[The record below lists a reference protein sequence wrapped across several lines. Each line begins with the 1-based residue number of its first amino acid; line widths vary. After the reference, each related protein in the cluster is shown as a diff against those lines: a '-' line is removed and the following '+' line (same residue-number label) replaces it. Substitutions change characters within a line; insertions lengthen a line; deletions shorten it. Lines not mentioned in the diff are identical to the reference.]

1 MKKKL
6 NKKINSEKLFRGFAF
21 VVLLILAIVCIL
33 PIILIIVA
41 SFTDE
46 TTLLANGYRFFPEK
60 YGLEAYVYLWKQ
72 SVMMLRAYKISILVT
87 VIGTLASLVLSTTF
101 AYPLS
106 RKDFKY
112 RNFFSFLVFFTM
124 LFSGG
129 IVPSYMMWTKFFH
142 IKDTIWALIIPSY
155 LMNAFNI
162 LLIRNYY
169 SNNIPDALVEAAR
182 IDGASEFLTF
192 RRVIVPLSVPVIA
205 TVGLFTGLA
214 YWNDWIN
221 GLYYINDP
229 GLYSIQNLL
238 IRLMNN
244 IQYLNSGAA
253 AGIVSGGTT
262 GTLPSTSVRMAIAVV
277 GVIPV
282 VVAYPFLQKYLIR
295 GTVIG
300 AVKG

>member
-1 MKKKL
+1 MR
-6 NKKINSEKLFRGFAF
+6 KKINSAKIFHAVAF
-21 VVLLILAIVCIL
+21 LILLILAIVCIL
-33 PIILIIVA
+33 PIILIVVA

-46 TTLLANGYRFFPEK
+46 TTLLADGYRFFPKK

-72 SVMMLRAYKISILVT
+72 SVMMFRAYKISISVT
-87 VIGTLASLVLSTTF
+87 VIGTLISLVLSTMF

-106 RKDFKY
+106 RKDFIY
-112 RNFFSFLVFFTM
+112 RNFFSFFVFFTM

-169 SNNIPDALVEAAR
+169 TNNIPDALIEAAR

-192 RRVIVPLSVPVIA
+192 RRVIIPLSVPVIA

-229 GLYSIQNLL
+229 SLYSIQNLL

-253 AGIVSGGTT
+253 AGVVSGGTS
-262 GTLPSTSVRMAIAVV
+262 TLPSTSVRMAIAVV

-282 VVAYPFLQKYLIR
+282 VIAYPFLQKYLIR

>member
-1 MKKKL
+1 MKRKL
-6 NKKINSEKLFRGFAF
+6 NSEKIFRSFAF

-46 TTLLANGYRFFPEK
+46 TTLLANGYRFFPQK
-60 YGLEAYVYLWKQ
+60 YGLEAYVYLLKQ

-112 RNFFSFLVFFTM
+112 RNIFSFLVFFTM

-142 IKDTIWALIIPSY
+142 IKDTILALIIPSY

-262 GTLPSTSVRMAIAVV
+262 GALPSTSVRMAIAVV

-282 VVAYPFLQKYLIR
+282 VAAYPFLQKYLIR

>member
-1 MKKKL
+1 MKRKL
-6 NKKINSEKLFRGFAF
+6 NSEKIFRGFAF

-46 TTLLANGYRFFPEK
+46 TTLLANGYRFFPQK
-60 YGLEAYVYLWKQ
+60 YGLEAYVYLLKQ

-112 RNFFSFLVFFTM
+112 RNIFSFLVFFTM

-262 GTLPSTSVRMAIAVV
+262 GALPSTSVRMAIAVV

-282 VVAYPFLQKYLIR
+282 VAAYPFLQKYLIR

>member
-1 MKKKL
+1 MER
-6 NKKINSEKLFRGFAF
+6 KINSEKAFHSFAF
-21 VVLLILAIVCIL
+21 VILLILAVICIMPILLIVI
-33 PIILIIVA
+33 A

-46 TTLLANGYRFFPEK
+46 NTLLGDGYRFFPAQ
-60 YGLEAYVYLWKQ
+60 LSTMAYDYLWKQ
-72 SVMMLRAYKISILVT
+72 SSMMIRAYGISILVT
-87 VIGTLASLVLSTTF
+87 VLGTVLSIILSTLF

-112 RNFFSFLVFFTM
+112 RNFFSFFIFFTM

-129 IVPSYMMWTKFFH
+129 IVPSYMMWSRVFH
-142 IKDTIWALIIPSY
+142 IKDTIWALVIPTY
-155 LMNAFNI
+155 LMSAFNV
-162 LLIRNYY
+162 LLIRNFY
-169 SNNIPDALVEAAR
+169 SNNVPDALVEAAR
-182 IDGASEFLTF
+182 IDGASEFRIF
-192 RRVIVPLSVPVIA
+192 GRVMLPLSVPVIA
-205 TVGLFTGLA
+205 TVGLFTGLS

-229 GLYSIQNLL
+229 ELYSIQNLL

-253 AGIVSGGTT
+253 AGALSGGVTA
-262 GTLPSTSVRMAIAVV
+262 LPSASVRMAIAVV

-282 VVAYPFLQKYLIR
+282 VLAYPFLQKYLIR

>member
-1 MKKKL
+1 MKRKL
-6 NKKINSEKLFRGFAF
+6 NSEKIFRSFAF

-46 TTLLANGYRFFPEK
+46 TTLLANGYRFFPQK
-60 YGLEAYVYLWKQ
+60 YGLEAYVYLLKQ

-112 RNFFSFLVFFTM
+112 RNIFSFLVFFTM

-142 IKDTIWALIIPSY
+142 IKDTIWALIIPNY

-229 GLYSIQNLL
+229 ELYSIQNLL

-253 AGIVSGGTT
+253 AGIVSGGST

-282 VVAYPFLQKYLIR
+282 VAAYPFLQKYLIR

>member
-1 MKKKL
+1 MKRKL
-6 NKKINSEKLFRGFAF
+6 NSEKIFRSFAF

-46 TTLLANGYRFFPEK
+46 TTLLANGYRFFPQK
-60 YGLEAYVYLWKQ
+60 YGLEAYVYLLKQ

-87 VIGTLASLVLSTTF
+87 VIGTRASLVLATTF

-112 RNFFSFLVFFTM
+112 RNIFSFLVFFTM

-262 GTLPSTSVRMAIAVV
+262 GALPSTSVRMAIAVV

-282 VVAYPFLQKYLIR
+282 VAAYPFLQKYLIR

>member
-1 MKKKL
+1 MKRKL
-6 NKKINSEKLFRGFAF
+6 NSEKIFRSFAF

-46 TTLLANGYRFFPEK
+46 TTLLANGNRFFPQT
-60 YGLEAYVYLWKQ
+60 YGLEAYVYLLKQ

-112 RNFFSFLVFFTM
+112 RNIFSFLVFFTM

-262 GTLPSTSVRMAIAVV
+262 GALPSTSVRMAIAVV

-282 VVAYPFLQKYLIR
+282 VAAYPFLQKYLIR

>member
-1 MKKKL
+1 MKRKL
-6 NKKINSEKLFRGFAF
+6 NSEKIFRSFAF

-46 TTLLANGYRFFPEK
+46 TTLLANGYRFFPQK
-60 YGLEAYVYLWKQ
+60 YGLEAYVYLLKQ

-112 RNFFSFLVFFTM
+112 RNIFSFLVFFTM

-238 IRLMNN
+238 NQMITD
-244 IQYLNSGAA
+244 IQYLASGKVTGNIGAEVA
-253 AGIVSGGTT
+253 KLPTT
-262 GTLPSTSVRMAIAVV
+262 SIRMAIAF
-277 GVIPV
+277 IAMLPLFII
-282 VVAYPFLQKYLIR
+282 YPFLQKYFAEGITL
-295 GTVIG
+295 G

>member
-6 NKKINSEKLFRGFAF
+6 NSEKLFHAVAF
-21 VVLLILAIVCIL
+21 LILLILAIVCIL

-87 VIGTLASLVLSTTF
+87 VIGTLVSLVLSTMF

-112 RNFFSFLVFFTM
+112 RNFFSFFVFFTM

-169 SNNIPDALVEAAR
+169 TNNIPDALVEAAR

-192 RRVIVPLSVPVIA
+192 RRVIIPLSVPVIA

-229 GLYSIQNLL
+229 SLYSIQNLL

-253 AGIVSGGTT
+253 AGVVSGGTS
-262 GTLPSTSVRMAIAVV
+262 TLPSTSVRMAIAVI

-282 VVAYPFLQKYLIR
+282 VIAYPFLQKYLIR

>member
-1 MKKKL
+1 MKRKL
-6 NKKINSEKLFRGFAF
+6 NSEKIFRSFAF

-46 TTLLANGYRFFPEK
+46 TTLLANGYRVFPQK
-60 YGLEAYVYLWKQ
+60 YGLEAYVYLLKQ

-112 RNFFSFLVFFTM
+112 RNIFSFLVFFTM

-262 GTLPSTSVRMAIAVV
+262 GALPSTSVRMAIAVV

-282 VVAYPFLQKYLIR
+282 VAAYPFLQKYLIR

>member
-1 MKKKL
+1 MR
-6 NKKINSEKLFRGFAF
+6 KKINSAKIFHAAAF
-21 VVLLILAIVCIL
+21 LILLILAIVCIF
-33 PIILIIVA
+33 PIILIVVA

-46 TTLLANGYRFFPEK
+46 TTLLADGYRFFPKK

-72 SVMMLRAYKISILVT
+72 SVMMFRAYKISISVT
-87 VIGTLASLVLSTTF
+87 VIGTLISLVLSTMF

-112 RNFFSFLVFFTM
+112 RNFFSFFVFFTM

-169 SNNIPDALVEAAR
+169 TNNIPDALIEAAR

-192 RRVIVPLSVPVIA
+192 RRVIIPLSVPVIA

-229 GLYSIQNLL
+229 SLYSIQNLL

-253 AGIVSGGTT
+253 AGVVSGGTS
-262 GTLPSTSVRMAIAVV
+262 TLPSTSVRMAIAVV

-282 VVAYPFLQKYLIR
+282 VIAYPFLQKYLIR

>member
-1 MKKKL
+1 MKRKL
-6 NKKINSEKLFRGFAF
+6 NSEKIFRSFAF

-46 TTLLANGYRFFPEK
+46 TTLLANGYRFFPQK
-60 YGLEAYVYLWKQ
+60 YGLEAYVYLLKQ

-112 RNFFSFLVFFTM
+112 RNIFSFLVFFTM

-262 GTLPSTSVRMAIAVV
+262 GALPSTSVRMA
-277 GVIPV
+277 
-282 VVAYPFLQKYLIR
+282 AYPFLQKYLIR

>member
-1 MKKKL
+1 MKRKL
-6 NKKINSEKLFRGFAF
+6 NSEKIFRSFAF

-46 TTLLANGYRFFPEK
+46 TTLLANGYRFFPQK
-60 YGLEAYVYLWKQ
+60 YGLEAYVYLLKQ

-112 RNFFSFLVFFTM
+112 RHIFSFLVFFTM

-262 GTLPSTSVRMAIAVV
+262 GALPSTSVRMAIAVV

-282 VVAYPFLQKYLIR
+282 VAAYPFLQKYLIR

>member
-1 MKKKL
+1 MKRKL
-6 NKKINSEKLFRGFAF
+6 NSEKIFRSFAF

-46 TTLLANGYRFFPEK
+46 TTLLANGYRFFPQK
-60 YGLEAYVYLWKQ
+60 YGLEAYVYLLKQ

-112 RNFFSFLVFFTM
+112 RNIFSFLVFFTM

-262 GTLPSTSVRMAIAVV
+262 GALPSTSVRMAIAVSISV
-277 GVIPV
+277 NTRCYLNLIPD
-282 VVAYPFLQKYLIR
+282 
-295 GTVIG
+295 
-300 AVKG
+300 

>member
-1 MKKKL
+1 MKRKL
-6 NKKINSEKLFRGFAF
+6 NSEKIFRSFAF

-46 TTLLANGYRFFPEK
+46 TMLLANGYRFFPQK
-60 YGLEAYVYLWKQ
+60 YGLEAYVYLLKQ

-112 RNFFSFLVFFTM
+112 RNIFSFLVFFTM

-262 GTLPSTSVRMAIAVV
+262 GALPSTSVRMAIAVV

-282 VVAYPFLQKYLIR
+282 VAAYPFLQKYLIR

>member
-1 MKKKL
+1 MR
-6 NKKINSEKLFRGFAF
+6 KKINSAKIFHAAAF
-21 VVLLILAIVCIL
+21 LILLILATVCIL
-33 PIILIIVA
+33 PIILIVVA

-46 TTLLANGYRFFPEK
+46 TTLLADGYRFFPKK
-60 YGLEAYVYLWKQ
+60 YGLEAYVYLWNQ
-72 SVMMLRAYKISILVT
+72 SVMMFRAYKISISVT
-87 VIGTLASLVLSTTF
+87 VIGTLISLVLSTMF

-112 RNFFSFLVFFTM
+112 RNFFSFFVFFTM

-169 SNNIPDALVEAAR
+169 TNNIPDALIEAAR

-192 RRVIVPLSVPVIA
+192 RRVIIPLSVPVIA

-229 GLYSIQNLL
+229 SLYSIQNLL

-253 AGIVSGGTT
+253 AGVVSGGTS
-262 GTLPSTSVRMAIAVV
+262 TLPSTSVRMAIAVV

-282 VVAYPFLQKYLIR
+282 VIAYPFLQKYLIR

>member
-1 MKKKL
+1 MR
-6 NKKINSEKLFRGFAF
+6 KKINSAKIFHAAAF
-21 VVLLILAIVCIL
+21 LILLILAIVCIL
-33 PIILIIVA
+33 PIILIVVA

-46 TTLLANGYRFFPEK
+46 TTLLADGYRFFPKK

-72 SVMMLRAYKISILVT
+72 SVMMFRAYKISISVT
-87 VIGTLASLVLSTTF
+87 VIGTLISLVLSTMF
-101 AYPLS
+101 SYPLS

-112 RNFFSFLVFFTM
+112 RNFFSFFVFFTM

-169 SNNIPDALVEAAR
+169 TNNIPDALIEAAR

-192 RRVIVPLSVPVIA
+192 RRVIIPLSVPVIA

-229 GLYSIQNLL
+229 SLYSIQNLL

-253 AGIVSGGTT
+253 AGVVSGGTS
-262 GTLPSTSVRMAIAVV
+262 TLPSTSVRMAIAVV

-282 VVAYPFLQKYLIR
+282 VIAYPFLQKYLIR

>member
-1 MKKKL
+1 MKRKL
-6 NKKINSEKLFRGFAF
+6 NSEKIFLSFAF

-46 TTLLANGYRFFPEK
+46 TTLLANGYRFFPQK
-60 YGLEAYVYLWKQ
+60 YGQEAYVYLLKQ

-112 RNFFSFLVFFTM
+112 RNIFSFLVFFTM

-262 GTLPSTSVRMAIAVV
+262 GALPSTSVRMAIAVV

-282 VVAYPFLQKYLIR
+282 VAAYPFLQKYLIR

>member
-1 MKKKL
+1 MR
-6 NKKINSEKLFRGFAF
+6 KKINSAKIFHAAAF
-21 VVLLILAIVCIL
+21 LILLILAIVCIL
-33 PIILIIVA
+33 PIILIVVA

-46 TTLLANGYRFFPEK
+46 TTLLADGYRFFPKK

-72 SVMMLRAYKISILVT
+72 SVMMFRAYKISISVT
-87 VIGTLASLVLSTTF
+87 VIGTLISLVLSTMF

-112 RNFFSFLVFFTM
+112 RNFFSFFVFFTM

-129 IVPSYMMWTKFFH
+129 IVPSYMVWTKFFH

-169 SNNIPDALVEAAR
+169 TNNIPDALIEAAR

-192 RRVIVPLSVPVIA
+192 RRVIIPLSVPVIA

-229 GLYSIQNLL
+229 SLYSIQNLL

-253 AGIVSGGTT
+253 AGVVSGGTS
-262 GTLPSTSVRMAIAVV
+262 TLPSTSVRMAIAVV

-282 VVAYPFLQKYLIR
+282 VIAYPFLQKYLIR

>member
-1 MKKKL
+1 MKRKL
-6 NKKINSEKLFRGFAF
+6 NSEKIFRSFAF

-46 TTLLANGYRFFPEK
+46 TTLLANGYRFFPQK
-60 YGLEAYVYLWKQ
+60 YGLEAYVYLLKQ

-112 RNFFSFLVFFTM
+112 RNIFSFLVFFTM

-253 AGIVSGGTT
+253 AGIVSGGAT
-262 GTLPSTSVRMAIAVV
+262 GALPSTSVRMAIAVV

-282 VVAYPFLQKYLIR
+282 VAAYPFLQKYLIR

>member
-1 MKKKL
+1 MKRKL
-6 NKKINSEKLFRGFAF
+6 NSEKIFRSFAF

-46 TTLLANGYRFFPEK
+46 TTLLANGYRFFPQK
-60 YGLEAYVYLWKQ
+60 YGLEAYVYLLKQ

-112 RNFFSFLVFFTM
+112 RNIFSFLVFFTM

-262 GTLPSTSVRMAIAVV
+262 GVLPSTSVRMAIAVV

-282 VVAYPFLQKYLIR
+282 VAAYPFLQKYLIR

>member
-1 MKKKL
+1 MKRKL
-6 NKKINSEKLFRGFAF
+6 NSEKIFSSCAF

-46 TTLLANGYRFFPEK
+46 TTLLANGYRFFPQK
-60 YGLEAYVYLWKQ
+60 YGMEAYVYLLKQ

-112 RNFFSFLVFFTM
+112 RNIFSFLVFFTM

-262 GTLPSTSVRMAIAVV
+262 GALPSTSVRMAIAVV

-282 VVAYPFLQKYLIR
+282 VAAYPFLQKYLIR

>member
-1 MKKKL
+1 MKRKL
-6 NKKINSEKLFRGFAF
+6 NSEKIFRSFAF

-46 TTLLANGYRFFPEK
+46 TTLLANGYRFCPQK
-60 YGLEAYVYLWKQ
+60 YGLEAYVYLLKQ

-112 RNFFSFLVFFTM
+112 RNIFSFLVFFTM

-262 GTLPSTSVRMAIAVV
+262 GALPSTSVRMAIAVV

-282 VVAYPFLQKYLIR
+282 VAAYPFLQKYLIR

>member
-1 MKKKL
+1 MKRKL
-6 NKKINSEKLFRGFAF
+6 NSEKIFRSFAF

-46 TTLLANGYRFFPEK
+46 TTLLANGYRFFPQK
-60 YGLEAYVYLWKQ
+60 YGLEAYVYLLKQ

-112 RNFFSFLVFFTM
+112 RNIFSFLVFFTM

-214 YWNDWIN
+214 YRNDWIN

-262 GTLPSTSVRMAIAVV
+262 GALPSTSVRMAIAVV

-282 VVAYPFLQKYLIR
+282 VAAYPFLQKYLIR

>member
-6 NKKINSEKLFRGFAF
+6 NSEKLFHVAAF
-21 VVLLILAIVCIL
+21 LILLILAIVCIL

-72 SVMMLRAYKISILVT
+72 SVMMLQAYKISILVT
-87 VIGTLASLVLSTTF
+87 VIGTLVSLVLSTMF

-169 SNNIPDALVEAAR
+169 TNNIPDALVEAAR

-192 RRVIVPLSVPVIA
+192 RRVIIPLSVPVIA

-229 GLYSIQNLL
+229 SLYSIQNLL

-253 AGIVSGGTT
+253 AGVVSGGTS
-262 GTLPSTSVRMAIAVV
+262 TLPSTSVRMAIAVI

-282 VVAYPFLQKYLIR
+282 VIAYPFLQKYLIR

>member
-1 MKKKL
+1 MKRKL
-6 NKKINSEKLFRGFAF
+6 NSEKIFRSFAF

-46 TTLLANGYRFFPEK
+46 TTLLANGYRFFPQK
-60 YGLEAYVYLWKQ
+60 YGLEAYVYLLKQ

-112 RNFFSFLVFFTM
+112 RNIFSFLVFFTM

-214 YWNDWIN
+214 YWNDWLN

-262 GTLPSTSVRMAIAVV
+262 GALPSTSVRMAIAVV

-282 VVAYPFLQKYLIR
+282 VAAYPFLQKYLIR

>member
-1 MKKKL
+1 MKRKL
-6 NKKINSEKLFRGFAF
+6 NSEKIFRSFAF

-46 TTLLANGYRFFPEK
+46 TTLLANGYRFFPQK
-60 YGLEAYVYLWKQ
+60 YGLEAYVYLLKQ

-87 VIGTLASLVLSTTF
+87 VIGTQASLVLSTTF

-112 RNFFSFLVFFTM
+112 RNIFSFLVFFTM

-262 GTLPSTSVRMAIAVV
+262 GALPSTSVRMAIAVV

-282 VVAYPFLQKYLIR
+282 VAAYPFLQKYLIR

>member
-1 MKKKL
+1 MKRKL
-6 NKKINSEKLFRGFAF
+6 NSEKIFRSFAF

-46 TTLLANGYRFFPEK
+46 TTLLANGYRFFPQK
-60 YGLEAYVYLWKQ
+60 YGLEAYVYLLKQ

-112 RNFFSFLVFFTM
+112 RNIFSFLVFFTM

-262 GTLPSTSVRMAIAVV
+262 GALPSTTVRMAIAVV

-282 VVAYPFLQKYLIR
+282 VAAYPFLQKYLIR

>member
-1 MKKKL
+1 MKKRM
-6 NKKINSEKLFRGFAF
+6 NSEKAFHAFAF
-21 VVLLILAIVCIL
+21 AVLLFLAVICLL
-33 PIILIIVA
+33 PVALVVVA

-46 TTLLANGYRFFPEK
+46 HTLLAGGYRFFPEK
-60 YGLEAYVYLWKQ
+60 YSAAAYAYLWRQ
-72 SVMMLRAYKISILVT
+72 SAMMLRAYGISFLVT
-87 VIGTLASLVLSTTF
+87 VTGTLASVILSALF

-106 RKDFKY
+106 RNDFKY
-112 RNFFSFLVFFTM
+112 RNFFSFFVFFTM

-129 IVPSYMMWTKFFH
+129 IVPSYMMWSRIFH
-142 IKDTIWALIIPSY
+142 IRDTVWALIVPTY
-155 LMNAFNI
+155 LMSAFNI
-162 LLIRNYY
+162 LLIRNFY
-169 SNNIPDALVEAAR
+169 SHNIPYALVEAAK
-182 IDGASEFLTF
+182 IDGASQLLIFGRIML
-192 RRVIVPLSVPVIA
+192 PLSVPVIA
-205 TVGLFTGLA
+205 TVGLFTGLS

-238 IRLMNN
+238 VRLMNN

-253 AGIVSGGTT
+253 AGAVSGGLSA
-262 GTLPSTSVRMAIAVV
+262 LPSTSVRMAIAVM

-300 AVKG
+300 AIKG

>member
-1 MKKKL
+1 MR
-6 NKKINSEKLFRGFAF
+6 KKINSAKIFHAAAF
-21 VVLLILAIVCIL
+21 LILLILAIVCIL
-33 PIILIIVA
+33 PIILIVVA

-46 TTLLANGYRFFPEK
+46 TTLLADGYRFFPKK

-72 SVMMLRAYKISILVT
+72 SVMMFRAYKISISVT
-87 VIGTLASLVLSTTF
+87 VIGTLISLVLSTMF

-112 RNFFSFLVFFTM
+112 RNFFSFFVFFTM

-129 IVPSYMMWTKFFH
+129 IVPSYMMWRKFFH

-169 SNNIPDALVEAAR
+169 TNNIPDALIEAAR

-192 RRVIVPLSVPVIA
+192 RRVIIPLSVPVIA

-229 GLYSIQNLL
+229 SLYSIQNLL

-253 AGIVSGGTT
+253 AGVVSGGTS
-262 GTLPSTSVRMAIAVV
+262 TLPSTSVRMAIAVV

-282 VVAYPFLQKYLIR
+282 VIAYPFLQKYLIR

>member
-1 MKKKL
+1 MKRKL
-6 NKKINSEKLFRGFAF
+6 NSEKIFRSFAF

-46 TTLLANGYRFFPEK
+46 TTLLANGYRFFPQK
-60 YGLEAYVYLWKQ
+60 YGLEAYVYLLKQ

-112 RNFFSFLVFFTM
+112 RNIFSFLVFFTM

-262 GTLPSTSVRMAIAVV
+262 GALPSTSVRMAIAVV

-282 VVAYPFLQKYLIR
+282 VAAYPFLQKYLIR

>member
-1 MKKKL
+1 MKRKL
-6 NKKINSEKLFRGFAF
+6 NSEKIFRSFAF

-46 TTLLANGYRFFPEK
+46 TTLLANGYRFFPQK
-60 YGLEAYVYLWKQ
+60 YSLEAYVYLLKQ

-112 RNFFSFLVFFTM
+112 RNIFSFLVFFTM

-262 GTLPSTSVRMAIAVV
+262 GALPSTSVRMAIAVV

-282 VVAYPFLQKYLIR
+282 VAAYPFLQKYLIR

>member
-1 MKKKL
+1 MMKRKL
-6 NKKINSEKLFRGFAF
+6 NSEKIFRSFAF

-46 TTLLANGYRFFPEK
+46 TTLLANGYRFFPQK
-60 YGLEAYVYLWKQ
+60 YGLEAYVYLLKQ

-112 RNFFSFLVFFTM
+112 RNIFSFLVFFTM

-262 GTLPSTSVRMAIAVV
+262 GALPSTSVRMAIAVV

-282 VVAYPFLQKYLIR
+282 VAAYPFLQKYLIR

>member
-1 MKKKL
+1 MKRKL
-6 NKKINSEKLFRGFAF
+6 NSEKIFRSFAF

-46 TTLLANGYRFFPEK
+46 TTLLANGYRFFPQK
-60 YGLEAYVYLWKQ
+60 YGLEAYVYLLKQ

-112 RNFFSFLVFFTM
+112 RNIFSFLVFFTM

-142 IKDTIWALIIPSY
+142 IKDTVWALIIPSY

-262 GTLPSTSVRMAIAVV
+262 GALPSTSVRMAIAVV

-282 VVAYPFLQKYLIR
+282 VAAYPFLQKYLIR

>member
-1 MKKKL
+1 MKRKL
-6 NKKINSEKLFRGFAF
+6 NSEKIFRSFAF

-46 TTLLANGYRFFPEK
+46 TTLLANGYRFFPQK
-60 YGLEAYVYLWKQ
+60 YGLEAYVYLLKQ

-112 RNFFSFLVFFTM
+112 RNIFSFLVFFTM

-253 AGIVSGGTT
+253 AGSVSGGTT
-262 GTLPSTSVRMAIAVV
+262 GALPSTSVRMAIAVV

-282 VVAYPFLQKYLIR
+282 VAAYPFLQKYLIR

>member
-1 MKKKL
+1 MKRKL
-6 NKKINSEKLFRGFAF
+6 NSEKIFRSFAF

-46 TTLLANGYRFFPEK
+46 TTLLANGYRFFPQK
-60 YGLEAYVYLWKQ
+60 YGLEAYVYLLKQ

-112 RNFFSFLVFFTM
+112 RNIFSFLVFFTM

-262 GTLPSTSVRMAIAVV
+262 GALPSTSVRVAIAVV

-282 VVAYPFLQKYLIR
+282 VAAYPFLQKYLIR